1 MRVVVETIEIRLNGE
16 KVEEIR
22 KRLNAIASTV
32 DAGMAQINK
41 NRRIKNLVYIVQRI
55 IDEMVTTNT
64 VEVVGNFKEVPN
76 GQNAK

>member
-1 MRVVVETIEIRLNGE
+1 MRLIIEISLNSE

-32 DAGMAQINK
+32 DAGMAQVNK
-41 NRRIKNLVYIVQRI
+41 NRRIKSLVSIVQGI

-64 VEVVGNFKEVPN
+64 VEVVGNFKEAVN
-76 GQNAK
+76 G